1 RGEAYLSA
9 GADGLFIESPVDEE
23 ELFRIARTF
32 DVPLLA
38 NMLEG
43 GRTPLLPPKILG
55 EMGYR
60 IIIYGISALMHAV
73 VAMQRVFE
81 HLAQG
86 RVDFVGKGIGFEAYK
101 DLVGFQH
108 WSKIETKFAPPSVAT

>member
-1 RGEAYLSA
+1 
-9 GADGLFIESPVDEE
+9 
-23 ELFRIARTF
+23 
-32 DVPLLA
+32 
-38 NMLEG
+38 
-43 GRTPLLPPKILG
+43 
-55 EMGYR
+55 
-60 IIIYGISALMHAV
+60 MHAV